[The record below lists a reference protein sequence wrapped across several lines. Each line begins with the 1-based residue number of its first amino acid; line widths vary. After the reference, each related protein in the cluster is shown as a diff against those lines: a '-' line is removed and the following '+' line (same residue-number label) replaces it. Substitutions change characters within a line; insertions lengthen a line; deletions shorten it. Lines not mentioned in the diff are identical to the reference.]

1 MMYVSMKD
9 ESVVVLME
17 QSWISFLFLGGA
29 LLIIGELSGVLNIL
43 DKLKGMFCSS
53 VKLIV
58 KLDGNKGG
66 YIFPARKLNSRYDKP
81 SICLS
86 LKISNKSTTA
96 ITIEDIYITNA
107 DGELIGYHDST
118 YITQYSSYED
128 AVSEPIPSDCRL
140 QSNDVIS
147 KSVRIPDISAL
158 KCNDDGSAKIVLVI
172 KTVRK
177 EFREEFLVKPYN
189 EEHHKQTFC
198 FTSVPYGGG
207 RWRR

>member
-1 MMYVSMKD
+1 MKD

-107 DGELIGYHDST
+107 DGELIGYHDPT

-177 EFREEFLVKPYN
+177 EFREEFLVNHIMKN
-189 EEHHKQTFC
+189 IINRL
-198 FTSVPYGGG
+198 SVLLLSHMGVEDGDVK
-207 RWRR
+207 